1 MKSFLFI
8 TLLLTSV
15 FVQAQDMLI
24 TKNAKVRFFS
34 TTPIEDIEAI
44 NQEATSLINKSS
56 GEMAFTV
63 LIKSFRFQKA
73 LMQEHFNENYMESD
87 KFPKSTF
94 KGNITNLKDI
104 NFEKDGTYKTD
115 VKGDLTMHGVTQ
127 AVTTSGTI
135 TVKDGKVSSNAV
147 FKVKLD
153 DYKIERPAVVAN
165 KIADFIEV
173 TVDAA
178 YEPFKK

>member
-8 TLLLTSV
+8 TLLLTTA

-44 NQEATSLINKSS
+44 NQEATSLINKSN

-94 KGNITNLKDI
+94 KGSITSLSDI
-104 NFEKDGTYKTD
+104 NFAKDGTYKTD

-127 AVTTSGTI
+127 PVTTSGTI

>member
-8 TLLLTSV
+8 TLLLTTA

-34 TTPIEDIEAI
+34 TTPIEDIEAV
-44 NQEATSLINKSS
+44 NQEATSLINKSN

-94 KGNITNLKDI
+94 KGSITNLSDI
-104 NFEKDGTYKTD
+104 NFAKDGTYKTD

-127 AVTTSGTI
+127 PVTTSGTI